1 VSVGAFVGLLRLIG
15 EWPSTISD
23 GPLVN
28 SETKRVTTDLK
39 PRTARKTS
47 VSRTLVAKADL
58 ERIALQEIRSL
69 PGTEWVTAIE
79 VERQSGKRGADW
91 TLHVIA
97 QDGCDLDRVHHA
109 ANTTSDRLKRR
120 YELRE
125 ED

>member
-1 VSVGAFVGLLRLIG
+1 MPL
-15 EWPSTISD
+15 TTSD

-28 SETKRVTTDLK
+28 VGKKSHYRPQASRGREN
-39 PRTARKTS
+39 S
-47 VSRTLVAKADL
+47 VSRALVAKADL
-58 ERIALQEIRSL
+58 ERIALQEIRSF